1 MDLRA
6 LKKEVDELPNV
17 EEHLE
22 LFQNNWIKPLRTNT
36 NSHLPF
42 LKKLD
47 AQTRLH
53 LNKQLAQFQLHI
65 PKVKQGQAVN
75 DKLRLYAKYLIDL
88 KLTELQD
95 NPSKSKL
102 IINQMLNDESLKFNQ
117 TLVEAREFEEAVEKM
132 SDHYQDVNV
141 LLQKQLT
148 LEETIFFLD
157 LPHKLY
163 IHHLMKTAERQKRL
177 MRDLGRHFI
186 VLAKEAS
193 LKNIPF
199 KP

>member
-6 LKKEVDELPNV
+6 LKKEVDNLPNV

-22 LFQNNWIKPLRTNT
+22 LFQNNWVKPLRTNT

-42 LKKLD
+42 LKRLD
-47 AQTRLH
+47 SQTRLH
-53 LNKQLAQFQLHI
+53 LNKQLAKFQSHI
-65 PKVKQGQAVN
+65 PKIKQGQAVN
-75 DKLRLYAKYLIDL
+75 EKLRLYAKYLIDL
-88 KLTELQD
+88 RLNAIQG
-95 NPSKSKL
+95 NPAKSKL
-102 IINQMLNDESLKFNQ
+102 IVNQMVNDEYLKFNN
-117 TLVEAREFEEAVEKM
+117 TILEVREFEEALQKM
-132 SDHYQDVNV
+132 SDHYHDINT

-163 IHHLMKTAERQKRL
+163 LHHLRKTAQQQKRL

-186 VLAKEAS
+186 TLAKEAS

>member
-6 LKKEVDELPNV
+6 LKKEVDTLSNV

-53 LNKQLAQFQLHI
+53 LNKQLAEFQSHI
-65 PKVKQGQAVN
+65 PKVKQGQNVN

-88 KLTELQD
+88 KLNAIQG
-95 NPSKSKL
+95 NPSRSKL
-102 IINQMLNDESLKFNQ
+102 IVNQMLNDEYLKFNQ
-117 TLVEAREFEEAVEKM
+117 TMIEVREFEEAIEKM
-132 SDHYQDVNV
+132 SDHYQDINV

-163 IHHLMKTAERQKRL
+163 LHHLRKTAERQKHL